1 MEFFVHFIKL
11 NKHFILLKSQRKY
24 KKHFMVDTCLNNKIK
39 KRRIERGKKHKGRSK
54 GKVGLE

>member
-39 KRRIERGKKHKGRSK
+39 KRRIEREKKTQREKQGESWA
-54 GKVGLE
+54 